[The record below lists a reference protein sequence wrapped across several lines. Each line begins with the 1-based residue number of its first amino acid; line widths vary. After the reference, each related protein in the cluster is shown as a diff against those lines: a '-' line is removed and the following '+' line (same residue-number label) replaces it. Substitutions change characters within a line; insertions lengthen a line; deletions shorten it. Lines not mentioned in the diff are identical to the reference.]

1 MFTFSGSELSLLSQF
16 TIVPG
21 HQDGTT
27 TYNSDMI
34 RVVAGREY
42 GLYKGVWYVLPGDT
56 FGPSSTTGLLQPDT
70 DPRGFLQ
77 TLSPEA
83 RFQVVA
89 RESMDG
95 MELTHLR
102 ASNRNLAIPFQI
114 HATLEQP
121 EPDGQLVVTHF
132 IQDWVMRVP
141 ALDVWVNAG
150 GVVQRMDLTASIS
163 TASVTTIP
171 ASPSLNTD
179 EATTQVL
186 SITFSHLGE
195 REVIVAPA
203 HASTTLP
210 SCGYVCIDN
219 FYPPVPPAPQAPPS
233 A

>member
-1 MFTFSGSELSLLSQF
+1 
-16 TIVPG
+16 
-21 HQDGTT
+21 
-27 TYNSDMI
+27 
-34 RVVAGREY
+34 
-42 GLYKGVWYVLPGDT
+42 
-56 FGPSSTTGLLQPDT
+56 
-70 DPRGFLQ
+70 
-77 TLSPEA
+77 
-83 RFQVVA
+83 
-89 RESMDG
+89 MDG